1 MKNPKKFWNWLDV
14 KNEAEVP
21 EELGGDKY
29 MVNGNMVDLS
39 NVGATY
45 VK

>member
-1 MKNPKKFWNWLDV
+1 MKKPKKFWNWLDM
-14 KNEAEVP
+14 KNEAESP
-21 EELGGDKY
+21 EETVGDKY

>member
-21 EELGGDKY
+21 EERGGDKY

-39 NVGATY
+39 NVGAAY
-45 VK
+45 VE